1 MYFECNVLNNGSKI
15 DTPVR
20 KRRHTEG
27 VCPDSEKQTSRNFDT
42 TEFMDKEK
50 EDPAVLTKRKK
61 QLENMKG
68 GAQKDQKRI

>member
-1 MYFECNVLNNGSKI
+1 MSFDCNVLNNGSKI

-27 VCPDSEKQTSRNFDT
+27 VCPDSEDQTSRNFDT
-42 TEFMDKEK
+42 ADFMDK